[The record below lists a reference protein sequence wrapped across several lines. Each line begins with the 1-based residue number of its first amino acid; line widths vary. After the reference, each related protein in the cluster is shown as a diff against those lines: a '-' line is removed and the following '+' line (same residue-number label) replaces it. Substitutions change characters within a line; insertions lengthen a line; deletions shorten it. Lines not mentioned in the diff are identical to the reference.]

1 MNEYKIALFGSGG
14 ILLMSYSLLECPV
27 TVHLGLSVRCC
38 WDCWLVEFNDLDG
51 GDCRGGE
58 VEFDG
63 TICIA
68 YVDGEI

>member
-14 ILLMSYSLLECPV
+14 ISSRPFSLLECPV
-27 TVHLGLSVRCC
+27 PLLLGLLDHCC
-38 WDCWLVEFNDLDG
+38 WVCWEVDYLDG
-51 GDCRGGE
+51 GDCRGGK